1 MDWMDRTA
9 IGIHFWVWYMI
20 SFLESIELVI
30 SSLQRTQYDPHVA
43 SAHRFEMLDFF
54 WFGRLRVRVG
64 TTTSFRSHHHPFAD
78 ARAPHTLPYLESIDV
93 VRLRSMGMRA
103 RPKNPNVNAT
113 VTRNWMNT
121 CVPGLT

>member
-1 MDWMDRTA
+1 MA
-9 IGIHFWVWYMI
+9 V
-20 SFLESIELVI
+20 
-30 SSLQRTQYDPHVA
+30 SSPHRTQYEPHVA
-43 SAHRFEMLDFF
+43 SAHRFEM
-54 WFGRLRVRVG
+54 FGLERKRLTPDQRRRFPIISEP
-64 TTTSFRSHHHPFAD
+64 TNAHHILILLSNISL
-78 ARAPHTLPYLESIDV
+78 PHLESMDV